1 MTTFSSNSFK
11 LEDSSKGKR
20 HVSQSGNSII
30 LHYPC
35 ESLSDCT
42 NYHSF
47 LEPGTYAFETWG
59 AQGGHDGGKGGY
71 SFGII
76 SFSKKTKVNI
86 FIGAKGITVIN
97 EYSEVQASYNGGG
110 SAFAAYSID
119 NARSAGS
126 GGGGTDI
133 RLLSKLLENRVIVS
147 GGGGGSTTYLETYTK
162 GGHGGGIVGGDDE
175 AYGAKGGTQNG
186 PGEADNEYRTCSA
199 QGTCT
204 GTFGSGGETTCTS
217 WTTGGGGGG
226 WYGGSSGY
234 ISKIGP
240 GAGGSGYV
248 LTKDSFK
255 PNNYFKQ
262 YPRYFMTNQLLI
274 DGANDMPKCEG
285 ELNMTDLKRDTERG
299 HEGNGC
305 VRITKLSSFFQITC
319 YSLYQKYYVKVFLFT
334 LFYFS

>member
-1 MTTFSSNSFK
+1 MTMFSSNSFK
-11 LEDSSKGKR
+11 LEDSSKGEPR
-20 HVSQSGNSII
+20 VSQFGNSVI
-30 LHYPC
+30 LNYPC
-35 ESLSDCT
+35 ESLTDCT

-86 FIGAKGITVIN
+86 FIGAKGDTVIDQ
-97 EYSEVQASYNGGG
+97 YTEVPASYNGGG
-110 SAFAAYSID
+110 RGFAAASID
-119 NARSAGS
+119 NPRTSGS
-126 GGGGTDI
+126 GGGATDI

-147 GGGGGSTTYLETYTK
+147 GGGGGSTTNEETYTK
-162 GGHGGGIVGGDDE
+162 GGHGGGFIGGDGE
-175 AYGAKGGTQNG
+175 ILNAKGGTQTG
-186 PGEADNEYRTCSA
+186 PGEANSEYRTCPDE
-199 QGTCT
+199 GTCA
-204 GTFGSGGETTCTS
+204 GKFGYGGESICWE
-217 WTTGGGGGG
+217 WTRGGGGGG
-226 WYGGSSGY
+226 WYGGASGY
-234 ISKIGP
+234 ITKVGP

-262 YPRYFMTNQLLI
+262 YPRYFMTNPLLI

-285 ELNMTDLKRDTERG
+285 ELNMTDLKRDEKG

-319 YSLYQKYYVKVFLFT
+319 YSLYQKYTVKVFLFT
-334 LFYFS
+334 LFYLS